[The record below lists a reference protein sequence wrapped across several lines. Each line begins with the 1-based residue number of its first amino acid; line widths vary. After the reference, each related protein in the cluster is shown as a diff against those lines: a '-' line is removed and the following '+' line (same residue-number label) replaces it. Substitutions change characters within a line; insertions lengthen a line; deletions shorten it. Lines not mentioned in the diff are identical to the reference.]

1 MFSAT
6 AETTVQQ
13 SFNAATTTK
22 NAAKL
27 NHTAHCNEI
36 MHVATLQIFFFFFFF
51 FKAAEKP
58 AFNFSMN
65 AGSGM
70 PVISC

>member
-6 AETTVQQ
+6 AETTFQQ
-13 SFNAATTTK
+13 SFNAAATKKK

-36 MHVATLQIFFFFFFF
+36 IRVAKLLGTDFFFFLLL
-51 FKAAEKP
+51 
-58 AFNFSMN
+58 
-65 AGSGM
+65 
-70 PVISC
+70 